1 MTSDELAERLRAPEV
16 RLHADARRNDTA
28 EHWLGELLAVIHR
41 DGGHY
46 AEQHGYHKATLDA
59 MRIVHGMRQALLD
72 ENSVEGGRTA

>member
-1 MTSDELAERLRAPEV
+1 MLVPPDIFQLKI
-16 RLHADARRNDTA
+16 DTREENMGSA
-28 EHWLGELLAVIHR
+28 EHCLGELLAVIHR

-72 ENSVEGGRTA
+72 ENSVDGDALLD